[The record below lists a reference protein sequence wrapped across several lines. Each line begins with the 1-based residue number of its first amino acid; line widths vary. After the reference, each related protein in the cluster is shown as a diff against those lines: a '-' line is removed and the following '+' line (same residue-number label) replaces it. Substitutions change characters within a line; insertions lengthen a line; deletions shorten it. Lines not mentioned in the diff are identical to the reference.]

1 MKKHL
6 KSIVSL
12 TAICAT
18 IALLLSLTNYI
29 TAPIIQSRESD
40 AVNQALKMV
49 LPTGEDFEAIDLTK
63 YELPETI
70 TEAFSEKNGG
80 YVFKITTAG
89 YSTGFVIM
97 CGIDENG
104 TVSGTKVISS
114 GETLGAENSYG
125 KNLEGK
131 TIEDIESVET
141 VSGATRTTL
150 AYKNAVKDS
159 LNSVVILGGG
169 SVDLRSEEEILNDNL
184 NTALSQAQGKFTSVF
199 KTVPLNNISKVFKAD
214 NNSGYVFLYND
225 EFIATDAQGNVLTDT
240 DEEIKK
246 SVSQDAKNLINDK
259 LSEIDIS
266 KYSNMPTQIE
276 KAYKTTS
283 GNLCFELRAA
293 GFGINGDD
301 WYNPSGEY
309 IKIKVS
315 ATRDGKIIACE
326 TTYQK
331 ESDGYGSACGD
342 YKFYSQF
349 DGKTK
354 DNYSEIDAI
363 SGATTTT
370 NGYKTAVSK
379 VFEAIEILKGEF

>member
-6 KSIVSL
+6 KTIVSL

-18 IALLLSLTNYI
+18 IAILLSFTNYI
-29 TAPIIQSRESD
+29 TAPIIQKRESD
-40 AVNQALKMV
+40 AVNQALKLV
-49 LPTGEDFEAIDLTK
+49 LPSGEEFEAVDLTK

-70 TEAFSEKNGG
+70 TEAYSEKNGG

-97 CGIDENG
+97 CGVDANG
-104 TVSGTKVISS
+104 AVSGTTVISS
-114 GETLGAENSYG
+114 GETLGVEKTYG
-125 KNLEGK
+125 DNLNGK
-131 TIEDIESVET
+131 TIENIESVET

-150 AYKNAVKDS
+150 AYRNAVKDT

-169 SVDLRSEEEILNDNL
+169 SVDLRSDEEVLNDNL
-184 NTALSQAQGKFTSVF
+184 NAALSQAQGKFTPVF
-199 KTVPLNNISKVFKAD
+199 KTVELENISKVFKAE
-214 NNSGYVFLYND
+214 NNTGYVFLYND
-225 EFIATDAQGNVLTDT
+225 EFIATDDKGIVITDT
-240 DEEIKK
+240 TDEIKK
-246 SVSQDAKNLINDK
+246 SVSDSAKKLINETIT
-259 LSEIDIS
+259 EIDIT
-266 KYSNMPTQIE
+266 KYTNIPTQVE
-276 KAYKTTS
+276 KAYSTSS
-283 GNLCFELRAA
+283 GNYCFELRAA

-309 IKIKVS
+309 IKLKVS
-315 ATRDGKIIACE
+315 VSNNGKIIACE
-326 TTYQK
+326 TISQK
-331 ESDGYGSACGD
+331 ESDGYGSACAD

-363 SGATTTT
+363 SGATVTT

-379 VFEAIEILKGEF
+379 VFDALKILKGDA